1 MQVKGFIMT
10 NQTVIQRLNEEL
22 NPKSIKQREGSFGS
36 KLDYLPGHK
45 AEDNANRVFDYK
57 IHKKTIE
64 MDKLF
69 ERSYQKEIWEKEKP
83 TGKFKDMFEVAYKA
97 KVQATALIDGEWIV
111 REGTGAGNGQSGNL
125 FDCYELAIKEAETD
139 AMRRALKSF
148 GKQFGLELYD
158 KDADLNATDFERAA
172 KADDYLQDVIEQLRV
187 CTTKAQVT
195 KIKAQYNGAY
205 QARLDEL
212 CERKMI
218 AIDNDKKKTSYEP
231 AAEQDGDNKLDMT
244 KTASELIK

>member
-1 MQVKGFIMT
+1 MT
-10 NQTVIQRLNEEL
+10 SQTVIQRLNEEL
-22 NPKSIKQREGSFGS
+22 DPNSIRKRDGAGKKQLE
-36 KLDYLPGHK
+36 YLPGHVVE
-45 AEDNANRVFDYK
+45 ANANRVFNYNWHKQTLVMEKILEREYK
-57 IHKKTIE
+57 KN
-64 MDKLF
+64 
-69 ERSYQKEIWEKEKP
+69 
-83 TGKFKDMFEVAYKA
+83 MFEVAYKS
-97 KVQATALIDGEWIV
+97 KVEVSAFIDGQWIT
-111 REGTGAGNGQSGNL
+111 RQGTGAGNGQSYDI
-125 FDCYELAIKEAETD
+125 FSCHELAMKEAETD
-139 AMRRALKSF
+139 AMKRALKSF
-148 GKQFGLELYD
+148 GNQFGLELYD

-187 CTTKAQVT
+187 CETKAQVT